1 MNIIPFGQKSLN
13 NKRSPT
19 DKQTLLVIWIS
30 LILPVTGNGLGYKYN
45 YGIQHS
51 FHGHHYG
58 SSYPHAYGGY
68 DGPGYHIG
76 GGYYNHV

>member
-1 MNIIPFGQKSLN
+1 VLN
-13 NKRSPT
+13 RNGRVT
-19 DKQTLLVIWIS
+19 FEVFCIS
-30 LILPVTGNGLGYKYN
+30 DAGNGLGYKYN
-45 YGIQHS
+45 YGIV
-51 FHGHHYG
+51 HGHHGSHHG